1 MAACFPHSIAS
12 ASAPGAIFANMTYLS
27 KSLDR
32 FLMDNVLTPKNCS
45 HLAGRCAGA
54 AVRHADDL
62 FGIILFRQAGA
73 LTGGTAGMA
82 FLIHYATHLPFGVA
96 FFAINLPF
104 YWLSVRRMGAVHAE
118 NLLRGRLV
126 SLFSDLHGR
135 FIHVDRLNPYYATLF
150 GNIMVGIGFVV
161 LFRHKASL
169 GGVNI
174 LALYLQDKSGIRAG
188 KFQMVVDAC
197 IVTASLFFVS
207 LPMLAASI
215 VGAVILNSIIAM
227 NHRPGRYA
235 V

>member
-1 MAACFPHSIAS
+1 
-12 ASAPGAIFANMTYLS
+12 
-27 KSLDR
+27 
-32 FLMDNVLTPKNCS
+32 MDNILPSNNLS
-45 HLAGRCAGA
+45 HSKLEDALALLFGTLM
-54 AVRHADDL
+54 VS

-73 LTGGTAGMA
+73 LTGGTAGIA
-82 FLIHYATHLPFGVA
+82 FLIHYATHVPFGIA

-104 YWLSVRRMGAVHAE
+104 YWLSIRRMGMQFTLKTFCAV
-118 NLLRGRLV
+118 GLV

-135 FIHVDRLNPYYATLF
+135 FIHFDHLNPYYATLF
-150 GNIMVGIGFVV
+150 GNIVVGIGFVV

-169 GGVNI
+169 GGINI

-188 KFQMVVDAC
+188 KFQMVVDAS

-207 LPMLAASI
+207 LPMLITSI

-227 NHRPGRYA
+227 NHRPGRYT